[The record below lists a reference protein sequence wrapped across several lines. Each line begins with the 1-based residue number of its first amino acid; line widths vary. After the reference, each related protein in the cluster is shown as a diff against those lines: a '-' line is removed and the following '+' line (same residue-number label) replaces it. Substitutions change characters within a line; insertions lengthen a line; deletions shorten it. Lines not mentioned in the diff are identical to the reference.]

1 MIRRLCTSV
10 FMILWITTAFVFGD
24 DAFFTRTPA
33 ISPDGR
39 QVVFSGEGDLWVV
52 DRGGGTAFRLT
63 AMAGDELYPR
73 FSPDGKW
80 LAFSNNLLGNFDVYV
95 MPSGGG
101 PIRQMTFH
109 ESNDQVDSWSWDS
122 RSLYFNSNRYNDF
135 SEFNIDL
142 NGGTEKHLFGHFFNT
157 VHGLIEHPASGDV
170 YFTDSW
176 ESFRFAERK
185 RYKGEY
191 NPDIKSYNFKTG
203 EYRVYVPYEGK
214 DLWPTIDKNGQVYFA
229 SDRFNGEY
237 NLFRLKDGQAEQLTS
252 FDTAIFYP
260 QVSANGEVVVFERDY
275 QLYAYDVGKK
285 KADKI
290 AIALFSHSSLALS
303 QDFDVQ
309 GNITYFD
316 VSPDGKKFAFVSRG
330 ELFVS
335 DIAGKFIRQIVTTP
349 PGRVMEVKWLADNKT
364 VLFNRTTDGW
374 LNLFKIRTDQ
384 PEAGQPLT
392 SDKANNRNIAFN
404 SDRSLAVYLSGR
416 QEIKTID
423 LKTFTSKTVVQDEI
437 WGYYNSQPYF
447 SPDNRYI
454 VFTAYRNFEE
464 DILVYDLESQK
475 TFPITESGVTE
486 NEPCWSPDGKYLFF
500 TSDRYK
506 PRYPYGGGD
515 TKIYRLPLEKYD
527 REFKGPEY
535 DKLFSPEIKEEKKDT
550 GKEAKK
556 ETPKPVVSIDWQEMN
571 LRWEQVSP
579 RTGSQAQPFIIGQK
593 GEYTVLYISNHDG
606 QGEAI
611 WKTTIKP
618 FEENKTEKIDG
629 AETQNLSICG
639 SGDNKYY
646 ILVKGA
652 IQELNLEGHSAKP
665 VKMSYTFRRNLAD
678 EFSQMFAEVWANV
691 QENYYDENFHNVAW
705 PALKERYSRFIP
717 YARTRADL
725 RKLINDML
733 GELNSSHL
741 GFTSRGNEEK
751 NFYKS
756 KSMQTGIIFENDR
769 PWQVKAIVPGSAAD
783 KKGIDIKPGD
793 ILAAV
798 NDRPIDPALNREAYF
813 TAPSLDS
820 EIKLT
825 FKRGQNPITALI
837 HPEDMNAFK
846 EHIYDQWIEENQA
859 TVDRKGEQRIAYI
872 YMKDMG
878 QGELNRFTREMT
890 TEAYRREALI
900 LDLRYNT
907 GGNVH
912 DAVLSF
918 LSQRPYMQW
927 QYRGGKMAPQPHF
940 APAAKPIVLL
950 VNEQT
955 LSDGEFTSAGFKAL
969 KLGTIIGTETYRWL
983 IFTSGK
989 DLVDGSYYRLPSWG
1003 CYTLDGIDLE
1013 RTGVK
1018 PDIEIRTTFKD
1029 RQENQDPQLD
1039 GAIKL
1044 ILDELKRRP

>member
-1 MIRRLCTSV
+1 MFRRLFTSML
-10 FMILWITTAFVFGD
+10 MILWLTTAFSFGN

-33 ISPDGR
+33 LSPDGR
-39 QVVFSGEGDLWVV
+39 QVVFSSEGDLWVV

-80 LAFSNNLLGNFDVYV
+80 LAFSNDLLGHFDVYV

-101 PIRQMTFH
+101 TIRQLTFH
-109 ESNDQVDSWSWDS
+109 EGNDLVDSWSWDS
-122 RSLYFNSNRYNDF
+122 LSIYFNSNRYNDF
-135 SEFNIDL
+135 TEFNIAL
-142 NGGTEKHLFGHFFNT
+142 SGGTEKRLFEHFFNT
-157 VHGLIEHPASGDV
+157 VHGLIEHPVSGDV

-214 DLWPTIDKNGQVYFA
+214 DLWPTSDRDGHIYFA

-260 QVSANGEVVVFERDY
+260 QVSANGEAVVFERDY
-275 QLYAYDVGKK
+275 QLYAYDVAQKK
-285 KADKI
+285 VDKI

-335 DIAGKFIRQIVTTP
+335 DIAGKFIRQIVTSP
-349 PGRVMEVKWLADNKT
+349 QGRVMEVKWLADNKT

-374 LNLFKIRTDQ
+374 LNLFTIRTDRR
-384 PEAGQPLT
+384 EAEQPLT
-392 SDKANNRNIAFN
+392 SDKANNRNIALN
-404 SDRSLAVYLSGR
+404 SDRSVAVYLSGSR
-416 QEIKTID
+416 ELKTID
-423 LKTFTSKTVVQDEI
+423 LKTFAGKTAIQDEI

-454 VFTAYRNFEE
+454 VFSAYRNFEE
-464 DILVYDLESQK
+464 DILVYDLESTK
-475 TFPITESGVTE
+475 TFPITESGVSE
-486 NEPCWSPDGKYLFF
+486 NEPSWSPDGKYLFF

-527 REFKGPEY
+527 REFKTPEY
-535 DKLFSPEIKEEKKDT
+535 DKLFSPEKKEEKKGD
-550 GKEAKK
+550 GKDAKK
-556 ETPKPVVSIDWQEMN
+556 ETPKPAVSIDRQDMD
-571 LRWEQVSP
+571 LRWERVSP
-579 RTGSQAQPFIIGQK
+579 RTGSQSQSYVVGQK
-593 GEYTVLYISNHDG
+593 DEYTVLYISNHDG

-629 AETQNLSICG
+629 AETQNLSICP

-646 ILVKGA
+646 VLVKGA
-652 IQELNLEGHSAKP
+652 IQELNLEGHSTKP

-691 QENYYDENFHNVAW
+691 QENYYDEDFHGVDW
-705 PALKERYSRFIP
+705 SKLKERYVRFIP

-741 GFTSRGNEEK
+741 GFTSRGDEEK

-756 KSMQTGIIFENDR
+756 KTMQTGIIFENDR
-769 PWQVKAIVPGSAAD
+769 PWQVKAIVPGAAAD

-798 NDRPIDPALNREAYF
+798 NDRPIDPGLNREAYF

-825 FKRGQNPITALI
+825 FNRGQTPVTALI

-846 EHIYDQWIEENQA
+846 EHLYDQWIKENQEYI
-859 TVDRKGEQRIAYI
+859 DQKGGGRIAYI

-878 QGELNRFTREMT
+878 QGELNRFIREMT
-890 TEAYRREALI
+890 TEAYQREALI

-927 QYRGGKMAPQPHF
+927 KYRGGKFSPQPHF

-955 LSDGEFTSAGFKAL
+955 LSDGEFTTAGFKAL

-1013 RTGVK
+1013 RTGVQ
-1018 PDIEIRTTFKD
+1018 PDIEVKTSFKD
-1029 RQENQDPQLD
+1029 RQENKDPQLD
-1039 GAIKL
+1039 EAIKV
-1044 ILDELKRRP
+1044 IMSQLKR